1 MDGKEIM
8 NSFKRETF
16 YEFSEAVPVFN
27 DKIYFIFKV
36 DIISIDMNP
45 SKSRIDKLKILTNNK
60 NAENSISH
68 LDIEPIAYLLKTEN
82 NSELDYQIE
91 SLNEKYDPFIEK
103 DIIQNQ
109 YHSLDAFLSDIDLVV
124 IMVKHDEIK
133 GCWDKLKG
141 KIILDCHNICPLEG
155 TYHI

>member
-91 SLNEKYDPFIEK
+91 SIDEKHNQFIEK
-103 DIIQNQ
+103 NKNK
-109 YHSLDAFLSDIDLVV
+109 LLKEFLEREKTKD
-124 IMVKHDEIK
+124 
-133 GCWDKLKG
+133 
-141 KIILDCHNICPLEG
+141 
-155 TYHI
+155 

>member
-8 NSFKRETF
+8 NSFTKETF

-45 SKSRIDKLKILTNNK
+45 SKSQIDKLKILTNNK

-103 DIIQNQ
+103 NKNK
-109 YHSLDAFLSDIDLVV
+109 LLKEFL
-124 IMVKHDEIK
+124 EIEK
-133 GCWDKLKG
+133 TK
-141 KIILDCHNICPLEG
+141 N
-155 TYHI
+155 

>member
-8 NSFKRETF
+8 NSFKKETF

-27 DKIYFIFKV
+27 DNIYFIFKV

-68 LDIEPIAYLLKTEN
+68 LDIEPIAYLLETKN
-82 NSELDYQIE
+82 NDELDYQIE
-91 SLNEKYDPFIEK
+91 SIDEKYNQFIEK
-103 DIIQNQ
+103 NKNK
-109 YHSLDAFLSDIDLVV
+109 LLKEFLERE
-124 IMVKHDEIK
+124 KTK
-133 GCWDKLKG
+133 
-141 KIILDCHNICPLEG
+141 N
-155 TYHI
+155 

>member
-8 NSFKRETF
+8 NSFEKETF

-27 DKIYFIFKV
+27 DNIRFIFKV

-68 LDIEPIAYLLKTEN
+68 LDIEPIAYLLETKN
-82 NSELDYQIE
+82 NDELDYQIE
-91 SLNEKYDPFIEK
+91 SIDEKYNQFIEK
-103 DIIQNQ
+103 N
-109 YHSLDAFLSDIDLVV
+109 
-124 IMVKHDEIK
+124 KN
-133 GCWDKLKG
+133 KLLKEFIERE
-141 KIILDCHNICPLEG
+141 KTKN
-155 TYHI
+155 

>member
-45 SKSRIDKLKILTNNK
+45 SKNKMDKLKKLRNEK

-68 LDIEPIAYLLKTEN
+68 LDIEPIAYILETKN

-91 SLNEKYDPFIEK
+91 SIDEKYDQFIEK
-103 DIIQNQ
+103 NKNK
-109 YHSLDAFLSDIDLVV
+109 LLKEFL
-124 IMVKHDEIK
+124 EIEK
-133 GCWDKLKG
+133 TK
-141 KIILDCHNICPLEG
+141 N
-155 TYHI
+155 

>member
-8 NSFKRETF
+8 NSFTKETF

-27 DKIYFIFKV
+27 DNIYFIFKV

-45 SKSRIDKLKILTNNK
+45 SKSKMDKLKKLRDNK

-68 LDIEPIAYLLKTEN
+68 LDIEPIAYILKTKN

-91 SLNEKYDPFIEK
+91 SIDEKHNQFIEK
-103 DIIQNQ
+103 NKNNP
-109 YHSLDAFLSDIDLVV
+109 LKEFL
-124 IMVKHDEIK
+124 EIEK
-133 GCWDKLKG
+133 TK
-141 KIILDCHNICPLEG
+141 N
-155 TYHI
+155 